1 MTLEG
6 IILLSLSNRTLRIVK
21 VNNTWR
27 TAYLRMHLVLML
39 NCKYDPSLVTPDFR
53 KETGAEQ
60 HNSKKSAS
68 GRSTKKKL
76 CTLRFWPHSLL
87 GSVTPKSTAEVI
99 KINGE
104 EDVYHRWPLH
114 YHRFEVL
121 QPFLLTRT
129 ACKIDAYIA
138 VRSGGLSGQAG
149 AARLAIG
156 RALQV
161 RRRMK

>member
-1 MTLEG
+1 M
-6 IILLSLSNRTLRIVK
+6 
-21 VNNTWR
+21 
-27 TAYLRMHLVLML
+27 
-39 NCKYDPSLVTPDFR
+39 
-53 KETGAEQ
+53 
-60 HNSKKSAS
+60 
-68 GRSTKKKL
+68 
-76 CTLRFWPHSLL
+76 
-87 GSVTPKSTAEVI
+87 TPKSTAEVI